1 MSVPQP
7 VYFAAVNPRGL
18 NPSIEDLEL
27 DRQGWLTAEEKIKI
41 QEVMVREKV
50 RMFIKTVY

>member
-1 MSVPQP
+1 MSVPPP
-7 VYFAAVNPRGL
+7 VYYGALHARGL

-27 DRQGWLTAEEKIKI
+27 DSQSWLTEEEKIKI

-50 RMFIKTVY
+50 RNFCFVLP